1 MLVQPYDRTQKNSF
15 FIALLIQYFHSS
27 DINLWIQ
34 RDNPTGTFME
44 ASTTKNAFP
53 TVAGMILLVAIFL
66 VDAFVEL
73 GVAGGVLYILP
84 VLLAWYSRQSSHVV
98 FAGLIG
104 SVLTVFGYFLSP
116 EGTGEEWKVLINRG
130 LSLLAIW
137 ATVFPCYFSISKTAG
152 FVAPKTGIAFRI
164 GILAFTLVL
173 VTATV
178 IGVVSFKT
186 ANEALI
192 GKEIEILG
200 NELEMDGHH
209 VLARLKAVRHDVQ
222 FLTKTP
228 PVQGIIRAQSAN
240 GVDPFDGSTEAIW
253 KNRLVDTFKELIRGN
268 PDYVQVRFIGVN
280 DNGRE
285 IVRVEQRDATIVSTE
300 IQNLQKKGNTEY
312 VKKTLLLQKGQLYL
326 SEVTLNREFN
336 KVVVPHKPVMRLA
349 APVFN
354 DATGS
359 VFGIVVIDLDFGLIL
374 DRLARNGDDYFVTN
388 SAGDFLSHPD
398 KYKSFGFDLGR
409 PYLIQRE
416 FPDLK
421 AMYAPENLRNQI
433 WYKSK
438 SATHQAPI
446 LYFQKV
452 NFDPLDPRRFIGLVK
467 VKPFSEFAISSRQ
480 VLENIIWLAVSLILI
495 SALVAI
501 YFSRLLTRPLTEIV
515 AIADTLAE
523 GNYEG
528 DIKIRG
534 SAEAELLGTTMD
546 RLRSNLKKLTTGLK
560 ENEDR
565 LKENALRLEEERNKL
580 VEESWLK
587 SNLNQVMMQ
596 IEGKENLEELGSRLL
611 GQLVPMT
618 SAYAGAFYVK
628 IQDAEYPVLKLYSSY
643 AYHNRKPPSGQY
655 KMGEGLIGQCGVEER
670 KLKLSMKGEDCI
682 KVVSGSV
689 EVILQSV
696 IVIPVM
702 FEGMLFGVIEL
713 ATPGDFTVL
722 HERLF
727 SKVAERIGVIINN
740 INNQNRTVEL
750 LEQSQSLSR
759 EMRRKTQELQLA
771 YEELEQRSIRL
782 HEQKNEIEI
791 KSQEIQKAKE
801 ELEKKAKD
809 LELANQYKSEFLANM
824 SHELRT
830 PLNSMLLLSNN
841 LAKNKDGNL
850 TQEQVEAASYIN
862 KGGRNLLDLI
872 NEILDLSKI
881 EAGMTTV
888 ELEEVS
894 IREIVD
900 TLQHDFVH
908 VAKEKGLK
916 LNVSLNK
923 NLPSSVITDKSR
935 LYQILSNLLS
945 NAIKFTAVGSVSVD
959 FSRPADQ
966 VVLSAAGLNQRNTIA
981 IAVTDTGI
989 GIHPDKQE
997 LIFEAFRQ
1005 GDEGVAR
1012 KYGGTGLGLSISNEL
1027 SHLLG
1032 GEIHIKSEVG
1042 KGSTFTLFLPL
1053 KSDSNG
1059 GGPEQ
1064 PDVVVSEK
1072 AVVIT
1077 HKAGQATPLDSQ
1089 KKAIYGF
1096 DKSLLKDKKILVVDD
1111 DMRNVFALSQLLQEL
1126 GALPI
1131 KADSG
1136 SRALRC
1142 LEEIPNIDLVL
1153 MDIMMPE
1160 MDGYETIRRIREK
1173 KKDLP
1178 VIAVTA
1184 KAMET
1189 DREIC
1194 LTAGANDYIAK
1205 PVDENSLFAM
1215 IAFWLESANS
1225 NRLLGSRK

>member
-1 MLVQPYDRTQKNSF
+1 
-15 FIALLIQYFHSS
+15 
-27 DINLWIQ
+27 
-34 RDNPTGTFME
+34 ME
-44 ASTTKNAFP
+44 ASTSKNVFP

-84 VLLAWYSRQSSHVV
+84 VLMAWYGRQSSHVV

-104 SVLTVFGYFLSP
+104 SLLTVFGYFLSP

-137 ATVFPCYFSISKTAG
+137 ATVFPCYFSLSKKAG
-152 FVAPKTGIAFRI
+152 FIAPKTGIAFRI

-192 GKEIEILG
+192 EKEVEILG
-200 NELEMDGHH
+200 NELEMDAHD

-268 PDYVQVRFIGVN
+268 PDYVQVRFIGLS
-280 DNGRE
+280 DDGRE
-285 IVRVEQRDATIVSTE
+285 IVRVEQRGETILSTG
-300 IQNLQKKGNTEY
+300 IPDLQKKGSTEY
-312 VKKTLLLQKGQLYL
+312 VQKTLLLQKGQLYL

-359 VFGIVVIDLDFGLIL
+359 VFGIVVINLDFGLIL
-374 DRLARNGDDYFVTN
+374 DRIARNGDNYFVTN
-388 SAGDFLSHPD
+388 SAGDFLSHPE
-398 KYKSFGFDLGR
+398 KYKTFGFDLEKI
-409 PYLIQRE
+409 YTIQRE

-421 AMYAPENLRNQI
+421 AMYAPENIRKKIWLRN
-433 WYKSK
+433 KS
-438 SATHQAPI
+438 STLQAPI

-452 NFDPLDPRRFIGLVK
+452 NFDPLDSRRFIGLVK
-467 VKPFSEFAISSRQ
+467 VKPFSEVAISSRQ
-480 VLENIIWLAVSLILI
+480 VLENIIWLAVTLILI
-495 SALVAI
+495 AALVAI
-501 YFSRLLTRPLTEIV
+501 YFSRVLTRPLTEIV

-523 GNYEG
+523 GNYEVR
-528 DIKIRG
+528 IKIKG

-587 SNLNQVMMQ
+587 SNLNQIMMQ
-596 IEGKENLEELGSRLL
+596 IEGKENLQELGFRLL

-643 AYHNRKPPSGQY
+643 AYHDRKPSSGQY

-670 KLKLSMKGEDCI
+670 KLKLNMKGEDGI
-682 KVVSGSV
+682 KVASGSL
-689 EVILQSV
+689 EVVLRCI
-696 IVIPVM
+696 IVVPVM
-702 FEGMLFGVIEL
+702 FEGTLLGVIEL

-727 SKVAERIGVIINN
+727 STVAERIGFVINN
-740 INNQNRTVEL
+740 INNQNRTIEL

-759 EMRRKTQELQLA
+759 AMRRKTEELQLA
-771 YEELEQRSIRL
+771 NEQLEQRSIRL

-791 KSQEIQKAKE
+791 KRQEIQKAKE
-801 ELEKKAKD
+801 EIEKKARD
-809 LELANQYKSEFLANM
+809 LELASQYKSEFLANM

-841 LAKNKDGNL
+841 LVKNKDSNL

-862 KGGRNLLDLI
+862 KGGKNLLDLI

-894 IREIVD
+894 IRDIVD

-908 VAKEKGLK
+908 VAIEKGLK
-916 LNVSLNK
+916 LNVALNK
-923 NLPSSVITDKSR
+923 NLPSTLITDKSR
-935 LYQILSNLLS
+935 LCQILGNLLS
-945 NAIKFTAVGSVSVD
+945 NAIKFTDVGSVRVD
-959 FSRPADQ
+959 FSRTGDGVA
-966 VVLSAAGLNQRNTIA
+966 LSSEGLNRENTIA

-1042 KGSTFTLFLPL
+1042 KGSTFTLFLPVKTDS
-1053 KSDSNG
+1053 KSEG
-1059 GGPEQ
+1059 LEQ
-1064 PDVVVSEK
+1064 PGIVVSEK
-1072 AVVIT
+1072 PVILK
-1077 HKAGQATPLDSQ
+1077 HKEGGSQTPSDSQ
-1089 KKAIYGF
+1089 KKVIYNF
-1096 DKSLLKDKKILVVDD
+1096 DKSLIKNRKILVVDD

-1142 LEEIPNIDLVL
+1142 LEEIPNMGLL
-1153 MDIMMPE
+1153 
-1160 MDGYETIRRIREK
+1160 K
-1173 KKDLP
+1173 K
-1178 VIAVTA
+1178 
-1184 KAMET
+1184 
-1189 DREIC
+1189 
-1194 LTAGANDYIAK
+1194 
-1205 PVDENSLFAM
+1205 
-1215 IAFWLESANS
+1215 
-1225 NRLLGSRK
+1225 